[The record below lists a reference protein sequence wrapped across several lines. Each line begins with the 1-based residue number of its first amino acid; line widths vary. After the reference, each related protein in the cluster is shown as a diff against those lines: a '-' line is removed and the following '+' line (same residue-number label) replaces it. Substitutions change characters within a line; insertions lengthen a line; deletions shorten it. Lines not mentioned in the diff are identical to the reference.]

1 MSLLNGPME
10 FEGTLLCYRVV
21 GLFGPV
27 DMGGG
32 GGGQGYSCFQSQ
44 VLVGK
49 RSRFRQKQ
57 YKNKYC
63 LILSLQTMSVMRKV
77 AMRGGRGTFAV
88 LRSKDRFWVLS
99 RPGLRAHSTHG
110 PSPLEGIAQ
119 RWRRLNMFKW
129 GAPTLALGGM
139 IGEARSIP
147 L

>member
-1 MSLLNGPME
+1 MLPWLPIIQAHYKAKLE
-10 FEGTLLCYRVV
+10 QAFL
-21 GLFGPV
+21 GPV
-27 DMGGG
+27 DIGGG
-32 GGGQGYSCFQSQ
+32 GGGGRVTPVFSSRYRWDQGFA
-44 VLVGK
+44 
-49 RSRFRQKQ
+49 R
-57 YKNKYC
+57 KNKNTYC

-88 LRSKDRFWVLS
+88 LRSKDRFWILS

-110 PSPLEGIAQ
+110 PSPLEGMAQ

-139 IGEARSIP
+139 IGEARFIP